1 MSLIIQWNKKKLFL
15 PERKKRK
22 YFLIVLYET
31 DNVSKLVQCCK
42 LLPLE
47 HHILFY
53 KLTKESNFF
62 IGKWQLSKGK
72 I

>member
-15 PERKKRK
+15 PDSKKRK
-22 YFLIVLYET
+22 YFPIVLYET
-31 DNVSKLVQCCK
+31 DNVRNKIQCCK
-42 LLPLE
+42 LLSLE
-47 HHILFY
+47 RHIRLY
-53 KLTKESNFF
+53 KLTKESDFF